1 MIINKEINSVLISC
15 NSYINKMFQLKL
27 HRITLLSLL
36 LVWMFPLF
44 GMSQDSLVY
53 KIEIRE
59 EIGPGIVRK
68 VNKAFIEAENLKADA
83 ILLHINTYGGLLDAA
98 DSIRTRILNSK
109 IPVIAFIDNNA
120 ASAGALISIAC
131 NEIYMRS
138 GASMGAATVVD
149 ANAAVLPDK
158 YQSYMRAMMRTTAE
172 KRGRDPKIAE
182 AMVDPRTYIPGVN
195 DSGKVLTFTTTEAIK
210 NGYCNGVAESV
221 EQVLSVSGRS
231 TFRVASYQPTF
242 LDNLISILVNPA
254 VSGILLLLMLGGIY
268 FELQSPGIGF
278 PLLAAFIAA
287 ILYFAPLYLEGLA
300 ANWEILMAIIG
311 LALLAVEIFV
321 LPGFGIAGISGLILL
336 VTAFTISMVGNDG
349 FDFEMVD
356 KNDLLRSL
364 AIVLLA
370 TLGGVL
376 AAVFSAGS
384 IVNSRRFAKMVHS
397 GEMKA
402 SEGFVSTDNTQTTL
416 VGKTGITISF
426 LRPSGKVT
434 IDGKAYSANAESG
447 FIETGKE
454 IVVSRFDGL
463 NIWVRETENQPV

>member
-1 MIINKEINSVLISC
+1 
-15 NSYINKMFQLKL
+15 MFQLKL

-36 LVWMFPLF
+36 LVWMLPLF
-44 GMSQDSLVY
+44 GVSQDSLVY
-53 KIEIRE
+53 KIDIRE

-109 IPVIAFIDNNA
+109 IPVIAFVDNNA

-210 NGYCNGVAESV
+210 NSYCNGEAESV
-221 EQVLSVSGRS
+221 EEVLKVSNRS
-231 TFRVASYQPTF
+231 SYRMASYQPTF

-268 FELQSPGIGF
+268 FELQTPGIGF

-287 ILYFAPLYLEGLA
+287 VLYFAPLYLEGLA
-300 ANWEILMAIIG
+300 ANWEILMAVIG

-356 KNDLLRSL
+356 NNDLLRSL

-376 AAVFSAGS
+376 VAVFSAGS

-416 VGKTGITISF
+416 VGKTGITTSF

>member
-27 HRITLLSLL
+27 LRITLLSLL
-36 LVWMFPLF
+36 LVWMLPLF
-44 GMSQDSLVY
+44 GVSQDSLIY
-53 KIEIRE
+53 KIDIRE

-109 IPVIAFIDNNA
+109 IPVIAFVDNNA

-172 KRGRDPKIAE
+172 KRGRDPRIAE

-210 NGYCNGVAESV
+210 NGYCNGEAESV
-221 EQVLSVSGRS
+221 EEVLKVSNRS

-254 VSGILLLLMLGGIY
+254 VSGN
-268 FELQSPGIGF
+268 F
-278 PLLAAFIAA
+278 AIAD
-287 ILYFAPLYLEGLA
+287 
-300 ANWEILMAIIG
+300 
-311 LALLAVEIFV
+311 
-321 LPGFGIAGISGLILL
+321 AGW
-336 VTAFTISMVGNDG
+336 
-349 FDFEMVD
+349 
-356 KNDLLRSL
+356 DL
-364 AIVLLA
+364 
-370 TLGGVL
+370 
-376 AAVFSAGS
+376 F
-384 IVNSRRFAKMVHS
+384 
-397 GEMKA
+397 
-402 SEGFVSTDNTQTTL
+402 
-416 VGKTGITISF
+416 
-426 LRPSGKVT
+426 
-434 IDGKAYSANAESG
+434 
-447 FIETGKE
+447 
-454 IVVSRFDGL
+454 
-463 NIWVRETENQPV
+463 

>member
-1 MIINKEINSVLISC
+1 
-15 NSYINKMFQLKL
+15 MFGLKL
-27 HRITLLSLL
+27 HRITLLSVL
-36 LVWMFPLF
+36 LVWMVPFS
-44 GMSQDSLVY
+44 GVSRDSLVY

-68 VNKAFIEAENLKADA
+68 LNKAFIEAESLKADA

-149 ANAAVLPDK
+149 GNAAVLPDK

-172 KRGRDPKIAE
+172 KRGKDPKIAE

-210 NGYCNGVAESV
+210 NGYCNGEAESV
-221 EQVLSVSGRS
+221 EEVLKVSNRS
-231 TFRVASYQPTF
+231 AFRVTSYQPTF

-268 FELQSPGIGF
+268 FELQTPGIGF

-300 ANWEILMAIIG
+300 ANWEILLAIIG

-349 FDFEMVD
+349 FNFEMVD
-356 KNDLLRSL
+356 KNDLFRSL

-376 AAVFSAGS
+376 VAVFSAGS
-384 IVNSRRFAKMVHS
+384 IVNSRRFLKMVNS

-426 LRPSGKVT
+426 LRPSGKVS

-463 NIWVRETENQPV
+463 NIWVRENENPTV

>member
-1 MIINKEINSVLISC
+1 
-15 NSYINKMFQLKL
+15 MFQLKL
-27 HRITLLSLL
+27 CRITLLSLL
-36 LVWMFPLF
+36 LVWMLPLF
-44 GMSQDSLVY
+44 GISQDSLVY
-53 KIEIRE
+53 KIDIRE

-68 VNKAFIEAENLKADA
+68 VNKAFIEAENLKADV

-109 IPVIAFIDNNA
+109 IPVIAFVDNNA

-131 NEIYMRS
+131 HEIYMRS

-172 KRGRDPKIAE
+172 KRGRDPRIAE

-195 DSGKVLTFTTTEAIK
+195 DSGKVLTFTTAEAIK
-210 NGYCNGVAESV
+210 NGYCNGEAESV
-221 EQVLSVSGRS
+221 EEVLKASNRS
-231 TFRVASYQPTF
+231 TFRMASYQPTF

-268 FELQSPGIGF
+268 FELQTPGIGF

-287 ILYFAPLYLEGLA
+287 VLYFAPLYLEGLA
-300 ANWEILMAIIG
+300 ANWEILMAVIG

-356 KNDLLRSL
+356 KSDLLRSL

-376 AAVFSAGS
+376 VAVFSAGS
-384 IVNSRRFAKMVHS
+384 IFNSRRFAKMVHS